1 MQLAVILS
9 ILVAIGGVL
18 FALQNQ
24 MTVTVS
30 FLLWRFDSTLALV
43 ILLSLGLG
51 ACMVALTSLP
61 AQFRNRWAAARLHK
75 QIESAESA
83 KRQLQE
89 RITMLENRLNAPG
102 KPQLTAELEKAPEE
116 NLPLPLR

>member
-9 ILVAIGGVL
+9 ILVAIGGVM

-51 ACMVALTSLP
+51 ASMVALASLP
-61 AQFRNRWAAARLHK
+61 AQFRNRWAASRLHK
-75 QIESAESA
+75 LIESTESE

-89 RITMLENRLNAPG
+89 KIALLESRLTEPE
-102 KPQLTAELEKAPEE
+102 KTQLTAGRAEAPEE
-116 NLPLPLR
+116 TLPLPLR